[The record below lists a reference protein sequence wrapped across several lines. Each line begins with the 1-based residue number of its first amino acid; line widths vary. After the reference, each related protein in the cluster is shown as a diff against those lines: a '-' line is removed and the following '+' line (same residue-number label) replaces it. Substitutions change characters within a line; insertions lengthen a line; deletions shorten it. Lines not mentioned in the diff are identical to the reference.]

1 MKEKDSQIIEIKG
14 ISAKTM
20 ELLLDC
26 IYSEEILLNIENV
39 QEILPAAALL
49 QLNGFFYLQLNLIL
63 RLRR

>member
-49 QLNGFFYLQLNLIL
+49 QLNGFFI
-63 RLRR
+63 